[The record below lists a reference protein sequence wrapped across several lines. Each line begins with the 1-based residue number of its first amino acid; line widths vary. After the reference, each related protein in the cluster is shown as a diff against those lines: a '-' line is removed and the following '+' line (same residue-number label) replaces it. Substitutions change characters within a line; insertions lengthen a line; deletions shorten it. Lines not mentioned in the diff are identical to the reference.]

1 MPRLRSTRGC
11 PVSIRGLLALEEAA
25 VVYDT
30 ALVEDGVFR
39 RRYGLAGPVL
49 EEDEGYEAV
58 GIAGVLRHVARVH
71 GGGASWPTD
80 PRGQAEADRW
90 IETHQH
96 LARLMSGAAA
106 DPSAARPVLVIVDAA
121 LGDRDWMLGAFSIAD
136 CSAAAL
142 AAGRARLPLDG
153 LGRLAAYLERLTT
166 RPAWARAEARAP
178 R

>member
-30 ALVEDGVFR
+30 AVVEDGVFR

-71 GGGASWPTD
+71 GGGTLWPAD

-96 LARLMSGAAA
+96 LARSIAA

-121 LGDRDWMLGAFSIAD
+121 LGGRDWMLGGFSIAD

-142 AAGRARLPLDG
+142 ARDRARLPLDG
-153 LGRLAAYLERLTT
+153 LDRLAAYLERLTA
-166 RPAWARAEARAP
+166 RPAWARADARAP

>member
-25 VVYDT
+25 VVFET
-30 ALVEDGVFR
+30 AIVEDGVFR

-49 EEDEGYEAV
+49 EEDEYEVV
-58 GIAGVLRHVARVH
+58 GISAVLRHVARVY
-71 GGGASWPTD
+71 GAGALWPD
-80 PRGQAEADRW
+80 AARGQAEADRW

-96 LARLMSGAAA
+96 LARSIAA
-106 DPSAARPVLVIVDAA
+106 DPSGARPVLVIVDAA
-121 LGDRDWMLGAFSIAD
+121 LGGRDWMLGDFSIAD

-142 AAGRARLPLDG
+142 AQQRARLPLDG
-153 LGRLAAYLERLTT
+153 LGRLDAYLERLVA

>member
-1 MPRLRSTRGC
+1 VPRLRSTRGC

-39 RRYGLAGPVL
+39 RRYGMAGPVL
-49 EEDEGYEAV
+49 EEEGYEAV

-71 GGGASWPTD
+71 GPGTLWPAS

-90 IETHQH
+90 IETHQAV
-96 LARLMSGAAA
+96 ARALAA
-106 DPSAARPVLVIVDAA
+106 DAAAARPLLVILDAE
-121 LGDRDWMLGAFSIAD
+121 LGGRSWMLGDFSIAD

-142 AAGRARLPLDG
+142 VTRRARLPLDG
-153 LGRLAAYLERLTT
+153 LGRLAGYLDRIAA
-166 RPAWARAEARAP
+166 RPAWARAAARAP
-178 R
+178 L

>member
-1 MPRLRSTRGC
+1 VPRLRSTRGC

-25 VVYDT
+25 VVYET
-30 ALVEDGVFR
+30 TIVEDGVFR

-71 GGGASWPTD
+71 GGGALWPTD

-90 IETHQH
+90 IETHQS
-96 LARLMSGAAA
+96 LARTIAA
-106 DPSAARPVLVIVDAA
+106 DPAGARPVLVIVDAA
-121 LGDRDWMLGAFSIAD
+121 LGGREWMLGGFSIAD

-142 AAGRARLPLDG
+142 AQQRARLPLDG
-153 LGRLAAYLERLTT
+153 LGRLDAYLARLMA
-166 RPAWARAEARAP
+166 RPAWARADARAP